1 MLLNNKCISAISM
14 QFEVSFQNPNSD
26 KRFELLQFKIK
37 SEMQL
42 RCYGDFKKKIKI
54 QRDGAAPPEL
64 CRPRRGFG
72 IGRLPNPLAGVFGR
86 LPKVSAGCQ
95 LALEAEKTGFCD
107 APEEAKMAEEPSCEH
122 LEVTP
127 LHLQLWR

>member
-1 MLLNNKCISAISM
+1 
-14 QFEVSFQNPNSD
+14 
-26 KRFELLQFKIK
+26 
-37 SEMQL
+37 MQL

-54 QRDGAAPPEL
+54 QRNGAAPPEL
-64 CRPRRGFG
+64 CCPLRGFG
-72 IGRLPNPLAGVFGR
+72 IGRLPNPLAGV
-86 LPKVSAGCQ
+86 SAGCQRFRLAATACQ

-127 LHLQLWR
+127 LHLQL

>member
-1 MLLNNKCISAISM
+1 
-14 QFEVSFQNPNSD
+14 
-26 KRFELLQFKIK
+26 
-37 SEMQL
+37 MQL
-42 RCYGDFKKKIKI
+42 RCYGDFKKKIKV

-64 CRPRRGFG
+64 CRPRRRFGFG
-72 IGRLPNPLAGVFGR
+72 WLPNLLTGGLTGCQGF
-86 LPKVSAGCQ
+86 LAGCQ